1 VSRRAMRPPLCRAAV
16 LLLAASG
23 LIARICPAATA
34 PYPHSALVRSV
45 TWDFAGLATLRKAHG
60 SDLWPLTWGRDGAL
74 YAAWGDGGGFQGDS
88 DFVGRV
94 SLGFARI
101 EGEPRAGAP
110 ASYAGVN
117 LWGDAPRYAQAP
129 AQFGGKVGT
138 LLSLGGVLYAHGG
151 LWLGRAGISK
161 WEDGRDANTSLWST
175 DAGHS
180 WHAAAWSSRAD
191 LGSFVNFG
199 RDYAGA
205 MDGFVYMYYA
215 RAGDATHV
223 YLKRAPMSRL
233 LENPD
238 TDHHY
243 QYFCGTA
250 ARGAPQWSGTE
261 HSAVAVFF
269 DPNHALGAEA
279 VYDTG
284 LHRFLLTIGHAPTAD
299 YRDASAG
306 QVGLF
311 EARHPWGPW
320 HTIDY
325 EDDWGHLGPQA
336 RGDYLG
342 LHLPTAWISAD
353 GTRLWAVFSSL
364 HEYDSFNLV
373 HAHLVLVNNPS

>member
-1 VSRRAMRPPLCRAAV
+1 MRRPAGRTRRCRAAV
-16 LLLAASG
+16 LLLAASV
-23 LIARICPAATA
+23 LVAEACAATTP
-34 PYPHSALVRSV
+34 PYPHSRLVRSV
-45 TWDFAGLATLRKAHG
+45 LWDFSGLRSMRKAHG
-60 SDLWPLTWGRDGAL
+60 SDLWPLTWGADGAL
-74 YAAWGDGGGFQGDS
+74 YGAWGDGGGFQGDS

-101 EGEPRAGAP
+101 TGSPRQGEP

-129 AQFGGKVGT
+129 ASFGGKVGT
-138 LLSLGGVLYAHGG
+138 MLSLGGVLYAHGG
-151 LWLGRAGISK
+151 LWLGRAGVAK
-161 WEDGRDANTSLWST
+161 WEAGNTNTAVWST
-175 DAGHS
+175 DAGRS
-180 WHAAAWSSRAD
+180 WHVASWSSRAD

-205 MDGFVYMYYA
+205 MDGYVYMYYG

-238 TDHHY
+238 TDGHY
-243 QYFCGTA
+243 QYFS
-250 ARGAPQWSGTE
+250 GAGAHRAPRWSRE
-261 HSAVAVFF
+261 EASAVPVFF
-269 DPNHALGAEA
+269 DPNHALGPEA
-279 VYDTG
+279 IYDAG

-299 YRDASAG
+299 DRDASAG

-311 EARHPWGPW
+311 EAPHPWGPW

-325 EDDWGHLGPQA
+325 QDDWGHLGAQA

-353 GTRLWAVFSSL
+353 GRSLWAVFSSL
-364 HEYDSFNLV
+364 HQYDSFNLV
-373 HAHLVLVNNPS
+373 RVRLILVKKPS